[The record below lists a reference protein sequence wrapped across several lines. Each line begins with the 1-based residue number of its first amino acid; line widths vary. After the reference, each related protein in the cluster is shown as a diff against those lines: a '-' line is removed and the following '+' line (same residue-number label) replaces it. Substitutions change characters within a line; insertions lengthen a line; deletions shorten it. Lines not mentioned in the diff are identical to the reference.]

1 MKARFPLLIVAGAL
15 GPLAPPAAA
24 QDDAWVVRG
33 AGFGH
38 GVGMSQYG
46 AYGMA
51 QQGAGYRRILAH
63 YYRGARIDN
72 VGGRTIRV
80 LLRQTRGTASFS
92 GAVRVGGRRVDAG
105 RRYTARR
112 LPGRRVAVR
121 GVGRFAAPL
130 VVRAGGDGVRV
141 YGRGINGVSDGR
153 YRGALELTP
162 HGPRSLA
169 VVNALAVDLYVQGV
183 VAGEMPSSW
192 DLEALKAQAVTART
206 YSQTTDAG
214 GDLFD
219 QYPDTRSQVYRGV
232 AGETSRSN
240 AAVRGTRGEIL
251 TYRGRPA
258 VTYYFSTSGGQT
270 ESVEYGFEGGTPTA
284 YLRSVQDPADRISP
298 YHRWAVRFS
307 RRTLQRRLR
316 GLLRGRF
323 RGVRVVAV
331 GRSPRVVT
339 AEVVGSRG
347 RTRVHG
353 SVIRDRLDLRS
364 TWFEFARR

>member
-1 MKARFPLLIVAGAL
+1 MTARLVLLAAL
-15 GPLAPPAAA
+15 ALLPAAPA
-24 QDDAWVVRG
+24 AGQDRDWVVRG

-63 YYRGARIDN
+63 YYRGTRIDN
-72 VGGRTIRV
+72 VSGRTIRV
-80 LLRQTRGTASFS
+80 ILRDAERGRLSFS
-92 GAVRVGGRRVDAG
+92 NAARVGGRRADPL

-112 LPGRRVAVR
+112 LAGRRVHVR
-121 GVGRFAAPL
+121 GIGRFTAPL
-130 VVRAGGDGVRV
+130 LVRGGSGGVRLT
-141 YGRGINGVSDGR
+141 GRAMNGVSDGR
-153 YRGALELTP
+153 YRGAMELSP
-162 HGPRSLA
+162 HGPRALA
-169 VVNALAVDLYVQGV
+169 AVNALPVDLYVMGV

-192 DLEALKAQAVTART
+192 DLEALKAQAITART

-240 AAVRGTRGEIL
+240 AAVRGTAGEVL
-251 TYRGRPA
+251 THRGRPA

-270 ESVEYGFEGGTPTA
+270 ENVEYGFPGGAPTA

-298 YHRWAVRFS
+298 YHRWAVRFT
-307 RRTLQRRLR
+307 RRALERRLR
-316 GLLRGRF
+316 GIVRGRF
-323 RGVRVVAV
+323 RGVRAVAV
-331 GRSPRVVT
+331 GRSPRVVA
-339 AEVVGSRG
+339 AEVVGSKG
-347 RTRVHG
+347 RRRVHG
-353 SVIRDRLDLRS
+353 SVIRDRLGLRS

>member
-1 MKARFPLLIVAGAL
+1 MTPRQLLLAAVAAAL
-15 GPLAPPAAA
+15 LAAPAAHA
-24 QDDAWVVRG
+24 RDWIVRG

-38 GVGMSQYG
+38 GIGMSQYG

-63 YYRGARIDN
+63 YYRGTRIEN

-80 LLRQTRGTASFS
+80 LLREAGGRVSFS
-92 GAVRVGGRRVDAG
+92 GAGRIGGRRADPLQ
-105 RRYTARR
+105 RYTARR
-112 LPGRRVAVR
+112 IAGRRVHVR
-121 GVGRFAAPL
+121 GVGRFRAPL
-130 VVRAGGDGVRV
+130 VVRGGTGGVRV
-141 YGRGINGVSDGR
+141 HGRALNGVSGGR
-153 YRGALELTP
+153 YRGNLELSP
-162 HGPRSLA
+162 HGPRALA
-169 VVNALAVDLYVQGV
+169 AVNALPVDLYVQGV

-192 DLEALKAQAVTART
+192 DLEALKAQAVAART

-214 GDLFD
+214 GGLFD

-232 AGETSRSN
+232 AGESSRSN

-251 TYRGRPA
+251 THRGRPA
-258 VTYYFSTSGGQT
+258 VTYYSSTSGGQT
-270 ESVEYGFEGGTPTA
+270 ESVEYGFPGGTPTA

-307 RRTLQRRLR
+307 SRTLQRRLR
-316 GLLRGRF
+316 GIVRGRF
-323 RGVRVVAV
+323 RGIRAVRRGA
-331 GRSPRVVT
+331 SPRVVT

-353 SVIRDRLDLRS
+353 NVIRERLGLRS
-364 TWFEFARR
+364 TWFRFSRR